1 MNMKEEILQAQDE
14 LQTRMNL
21 LLQDGA
27 ECRIMDGQELVTS
40 FYMASFEVLSAVPFF
55 SRATG
60 KVLRFSFWCW
70 FQEVHFEA
78 GMNKSH
84 LILFKEL
91 NWLNERNLEIVTED
105 YTILIS
111 AIDPPE
117 VDPDA
122 NAVYE
127 EWYSFQETNPWLN
140 DITDQQRAEFLE
152 MVKRAIS

>member
-1 MNMKEEILQAQDE
+1 MNMKEEILQAQEEFQNRIDK
-14 LQTRMNL
+14 LMAI
-21 LLQDGA
+21 GA

-40 FYMASFEVLSAVPFF
+40 FYLASLEVLSAVPFF

-60 KVLRFSFWCW
+60 KVLRFTFWCW

-84 LILFKEL
+84 LILVKEL
-91 NWLNERNLEIVTED
+91 DSLNDRNLQIITED
-105 YTILIS
+105 YKILIS

-122 NAVYE
+122 NTVYK
-127 EWYSFQETNPWLN
+127 EWKAFQKANPWLN
-140 DITDQQRAEFLE
+140 DITDQQREEFLG
-152 MVKRAIS
+152 MVKRAVS

>member
-1 MNMKEEILQAQDE
+1 MKMKEEILQAQE
-14 LQTRMNL
+14 EFQNRINKL
-21 LLQDGA
+21 LVDGA

-40 FYMASFEVLSAVPFF
+40 FYLASFEVLSAVPYF
-55 SRATG
+55 SRTTG
-60 KVLRFSFWCW
+60 NVLRFTFWCW

-84 LILFKEL
+84 LILVKEL
-91 NWLNERNLEIVTED
+91 EWLNDRNLEIITDD
-105 YTILIS
+105 YRILIS

-127 EWYSFQETNPWLN
+127 EWKLFQRANPWLN
-140 DITDQQRAEFLE
+140 DITDQQRVEFLD
-152 MVKRAIS
+152 MVKRAVS